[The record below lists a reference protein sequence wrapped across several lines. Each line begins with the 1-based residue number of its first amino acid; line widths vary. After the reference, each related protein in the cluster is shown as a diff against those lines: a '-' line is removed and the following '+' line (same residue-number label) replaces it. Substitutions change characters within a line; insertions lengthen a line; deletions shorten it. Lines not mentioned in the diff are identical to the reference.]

1 MLVVNPE
8 CTHLDLKVEAQELSI
23 NRLVEQVRACA
34 RQAQKEALPRLLE
47 WLQEAHLERV
57 LSAEAELVC
66 RGCGLAHCGSADLVR
81 RGWRRRQIVTEE
93 GPVHFSLRQ
102 VTCLGCRRTW
112 SPYPE
117 LLGLRPGQRVLEE
130 VEEKLVGLVTQLS
143 YARTCQVAQEW
154 LGLSIRPRTL
164 HRWVQERGSQLQWSA
179 DPQSEVLLGDG
190 TKIPSGGRSRLGEDV
205 RIGFQFCGRE
215 EVHGRSRAQL
225 RVVGVGIGRGSW
237 AEAFPVELKP
247 ALVVTDAEAGLRE
260 FVRARYAT
268 ARHQLCEWHVAYT
281 LDWSLI
287 EDRVPAK
294 RRKWLRKLL
303 VRILFRETTQARKR
317 RRYERFTRWIG
328 KISRKAQQQLEQASS
343 RILYEEASAECTTSL
358 VERQMREVNRRMEV
372 GVRWSDTGALNLLR
386 LRLAQQHNPDD
397 YARLWSRN

>member
-1 MLVVNPE
+1 MLVVNPSV
-8 CTHLDLKVEAQELSI
+8 HLDLKVEVQELSI
-23 NRLVEQVRACA
+23 NQLVEQLHVCA
-34 RQAQKEALPRLLE
+34 RQAQQKALTAVLE
-47 WLQEAHLERV
+47 QIQEAHLERV
-57 LSAEAELVC
+57 FAGETELVC
-66 RGCGLAHCGSADLVR
+66 TRCGLEHRGGKDLHR
-81 RGWRRRQIVTEE
+81 RGWRVRRVVCEA
-93 GPVHFSLRQ
+93 GPVDFRLRQ
-102 VTCLGCRRTW
+102 VTCRGCGRTW

-117 LLGLRPGQRVLEE
+117 LLGLRPGQRVLQG

-143 YARTCQVAQEW
+143 YARTCQVAQAW
-154 LGLSIRPRTL
+154 LGVRVQPGRL
-164 HRWVQERGSQLQWSA
+164 HRWVQERGAQLQLTP

-190 TKIPSGGRSRLGEDV
+190 TKIPSGGRSRLGVDV

-215 EVHGRSRAQL
+215 EVHGRTRAQM

-237 AEAFPVELKP
+237 AEAFPAELKP
-247 ALVVTDAEAGLRE
+247 ALVVTDAEAGLKE
-260 FVRARYAT
+260 FVQARYAE

-281 LDWSLI
+281 LDWSLM

-294 RRKWLRKLL
+294 RRKGLRKLL
-303 VRILFRETTQARKR
+303 GRILFRKTTQGRKR

-328 KISRKAQQQLEQASS
+328 KISRTGQQQLEQASS
-343 RILYEEASAECTTSL
+343 RILYAEASAQCTTSL

>member
-1 MLVVNPE
+1 MLVVNPSV
-8 CTHLDLKVEAQELSI
+8 HLDLKVEAQALSI
-23 NRLVEQVRACA
+23 NRLVKQVRASV
-34 RQAQKEALPRLLE
+34 RQAQKEALPLLLE
-47 WLQEAHLERV
+47 RLQEAHLERV
-57 LSAEAELVC
+57 LAAEAELVC
-66 RGCGLAHCGSADLVR
+66 SGCGLEHCGSADLVR

-102 VTCLGCRRTW
+102 VTCRGCGRTW

-117 LLGLRPGQRVLEE
+117 WLGLRAGQRVLKE
-130 VEEKLVGLVTQLS
+130 VEEKLVGLVTQFS
-143 YARTCQVAQEW
+143 YARTCQLAQDW
-154 LGLSIRPRTL
+154 LGVQVRPRSL
-164 HRWVQERGSQLQWSA
+164 HRWVQQRGEQLQLSP

-205 RIGFQFCGRE
+205 RIGFQLCGRE

-225 RVVGVGIGRGSW
+225 RVVGVGLGLGSW
-237 AEAFPVELKP
+237 AEALPAELKP
-247 ALVVTDAEAGLRE
+247 ALVVTDAEPALCALVRE
-260 FVRARYAT
+260 RYAE

-281 LDWSLI
+281 LEWSLI

-294 RRKWLRKLL
+294 KRKGVRRLL
-303 VRILFRETTQARKR
+303 MRILFRKTTQARKR

-328 KISRKAQQQLEQASS
+328 KISRTAQKQLQQASAS
-343 RILYEEASAECTTSL
+343 ILYEEASRERTTSL
-358 VERQMREVNRRMEV
+358 VERQMREVNRRMEL
-372 GVRWSDTGALNLLR
+372 GVRWSDRGALNLLR

>member
-1 MLVVNPE
+1 MLVVNPSV
-8 CTHLDLKVEAQELSI
+8 HLDLKIEAQELRI
-23 NRLVEQVRACA
+23 NGVVGQVRACA
-34 RQAQKEALPRLLE
+34 RQAQKEALPLLLE
-47 WLQEAHLERV
+47 QIQEAHLERV
-57 LSAEAELVC
+57 FAAETELVC
-66 RGCGLAHCGSADLVR
+66 SRCGLVHCGSADLVR
-81 RGWRRRQIVTEE
+81 RGWRRRQILTQE
-93 GPVHFSLRQ
+93 GVVHFGLRQ
-102 VTCLGCRRTW
+102 VTCRGCGRTW
-112 SPYPE
+112 SPYAE
-117 LLGLRPGQRVLEE
+117 VLGLRPGQRVLEE

-143 YARTCQVAQEW
+143 YARTCQVAEAW
-154 LGLSIRPRTL
+154 LGVRIRPRSL
-164 HRWVQERGSQLQWSA
+164 HRWVQERGAQLQLTP

-190 TKIPSGGRSRLGEDV
+190 TKIPSGGRSRMGEDV

-215 EVHGRSRAQL
+215 EVHGRNRARL
-225 RVVGVGIGRGSW
+225 RVAGVGIGRGSW
-237 AEAFPVELKP
+237 AEAFPAELKP

-260 FVRARYAT
+260 LVRERYAE

-294 RRKWLRKLL
+294 RRKWLRRLL
-303 VRILFRETTQARKR
+303 GRILFRKTTQARKR

-343 RILYEEASAECTTSL
+343 RILYEEASDECTTSL

>member
-1 MLVVNPE
+1 MLVVNPSV
-8 CTHLDLKVEAQELSI
+8 HLDPKVEAQALSI
-23 NRLVEQVRACA
+23 NRLVGQVRACF
-34 RQAQKEALPRLLE
+34 RQAQKDALRQLLE
-47 WLQEAHLERV
+47 EIQEAHLERV
-57 LSAEAELVC
+57 LSGEAELVC
-66 RGCGLAHCGSADLVR
+66 TGCGLEHCGGADLLR
-81 RGWRRRQIVTEE
+81 RGWRKRRILSEE
-93 GPVHFSLRQ
+93 GPVHFWLRQ
-102 VTCLGCRRTW
+102 VTCRGCRRTW

-117 LLGLRPGQRVLEE
+117 LLGLQPGQRVLLE

-143 YARTCQVAQEW
+143 YARTSQVAQEW

-164 HRWVQERGSQLQWSA
+164 HRWVQERGGQLQLTA

-205 RIGFQFCGRE
+205 RIGFQLCGRGE
-215 EVHGRSRAQL
+215 EHGRSRAQL

-237 AEAFPVELKP
+237 AEAFPAELKP

-260 FVRARYAT
+260 FVRERFEA

-281 LDWSLI
+281 LDWSLM
-287 EDRVPAK
+287 EDRVAAK
-294 RRKWLRKLL
+294 RRKGLRRLL
-303 VRILFRETTQARKR
+303 ARILFRTTTQARKR

-328 KISRKAQQQLEQASS
+328 KISRTAQKQLQQASPW
-343 RILYEEASAECTTSL
+343 ILYEEASAECTTSL

-372 GVRWSDTGALNLLR
+372 GVRWSDRGALNLLR

>member
-1 MLVVNPE
+1 MLVVNPSV
-8 CTHLDLKVEAQELSI
+8 HLDPKVEGQALSI
-23 NRLVEQVRACA
+23 NRLVEQLRASFG
-34 RQAQKEALPRLLE
+34 QAQKQALPLL
-47 WLQEAHLERV
+47 LAQVQEAHLERV
-57 LSAEAELVC
+57 LAGEAELVC
-66 RGCGLAHCGSADLVR
+66 QRCGLEHCGRADLVR
-81 RGWRRRQIVTEE
+81 RGWRRRQILTQE
-93 GPVHFSLRQ
+93 GPVHFCLRQ
-102 VTCLGCRRTW
+102 VTCRGCGRTW
-112 SPYPE
+112 SPYVQ
-117 LLGLRPGQRVLEE
+117 LLGLRSGARVLEE

-143 YARTCQVAQEW
+143 YARTCQVAQDW
-154 LGLSIRPRTL
+154 LGVRVQPRSL
-164 HRWVQERGSQLQWSA
+164 HRWVQARGEQLQLSP
-179 DPQSEVLLGDG
+179 DPHSGVLLGDG
-190 TKIPSGGRSRLGEDV
+190 TKIPSGGRSRMGEDV
-205 RIGFQFCGRE
+205 RIGFQLCGRE
-215 EVHGRSRAQL
+215 EEHGRSRARL

-237 AEAFPVELKP
+237 AEAFPAPLNP

-260 FVRARYAT
+260 FVRDRYAA

-281 LDWSLI
+281 LEWSLI

-343 RILYEEASAECTTSL
+343 WILYEEASAECTTSL

-372 GVRWSDTGALNLLR
+372 GVRWSDAGALNLLR
-386 LRLAQQHNPDD
+386 LRLARQHNPDD

>member
-1 MLVVNPE
+1 MLVVNPSV
-8 CTHLDLKVEAQELSI
+8 HLDLKVEAQELSI
-23 NRLVEQVRACA
+23 NGLVRQMRACA
-34 RQAQKEALPRLLE
+34 RQAQKQALSQLLE
-47 WLQEAHLERV
+47 AVQEVHLERV
-57 LSAEAELVC
+57 LAAEATLVC
-66 RGCGLAHCGSADLVR
+66 SRCGLEHCGSADLVR
-81 RGWRRRQIVTEE
+81 RGWRKRQVLTQE
-93 GPVHFSLRQ
+93 GVVHFGLRQ
-102 VTCLGCRRTW
+102 VTCRGCGRTW
-112 SPYPE
+112 SPYAE
-117 LLGLRPGQRVLEE
+117 LLGLRSGQRVLEE

-143 YARTCQVAQEW
+143 YARTCEVAEHW
-154 LGLSIRPRTL
+154 LDVRVQPRSL
-164 HRWVQERGSQLQWSA
+164 HRWVQGRGEQLQLTPDA
-179 DPQSEVLLGDG
+179 QSEVLLGDG
-190 TKIPSGGRSRLGEDV
+190 TKIPSGGRTRLGEDV

-215 EVHGRSRAQL
+215 EVHGRNRAQM

-237 AEAFPVELKP
+237 AEAFPAELKP

-260 FVRARYAT
+260 FVGARYAE
-268 ARHQLCEWHVAYT
+268 ARHQLCEWHVVHT
-281 LDWSLI
+281 LDWSLM
-287 EDRVPAK
+287 EDRVPVK

-303 VRILFRETTQARKR
+303 GRILFRKTTQARKR

-328 KISRKAQQQLEQASS
+328 KISRTAQQQLEQASS